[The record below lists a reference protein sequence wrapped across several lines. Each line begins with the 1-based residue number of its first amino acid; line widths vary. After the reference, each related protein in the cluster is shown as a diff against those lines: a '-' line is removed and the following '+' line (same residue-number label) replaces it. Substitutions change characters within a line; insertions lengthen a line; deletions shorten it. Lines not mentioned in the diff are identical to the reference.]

1 MRMLMVGAGGIG
13 GYFGA
18 RLLEKGEDVTFLVRE
33 GRKQKIEAEGLHV
46 DSRHGNLHLHP
57 ALLTK
62 TMQAEPFDIILLST
76 KAYQLEQAIEDIRP
90 FVGEQTMVLPLLNG
104 IAHIEQ
110 LVSAFGEDAVIGGL
124 CFIETT
130 IGEDGSIV
138 QTSPIHQLVYGER
151 SGERTARIEQ
161 LKAHFDGTKAEF
173 VLSDNIDQDMW
184 HKYMF
189 ITAMSG
195 ITSLMESPIGPI
207 RKLSSGQTAIRS
219 LLDELE
225 AVMTAIDAPIK
236 TGISSIQF
244 DKMNSM
250 DDSMKSSMQ
259 RDMEKGLGIEAD
271 HLQGHLIDKAQQV
284 EVPVP
289 VLETVYTKLKLYEAN
304 KDKRE

>member
-18 RLLEKGEDVTFLVRE
+18 RLLEKGEDITFLVRE
-33 GRKQKIEAEGLHV
+33 GRKKNIEQQGLRV
-46 DSRHGNLHLHP
+46 NSQHGNLHLQP

-62 TMQAEPFDIILLST
+62 SMQAEPFDAVLLST
-76 KAYQLEQAIEDIRP
+76 KAYHLEQAIEDIRP
-90 FVGEQTMVLPLLNG
+90 FVGEQTMILPLLNG
-104 IAHIEQ
+104 IAHVDK

-151 SGERTARIEQ
+151 SGERTARIDK
-161 LKAHFDGTKAEF
+161 LKSHFDDTKAEF
-173 VLSDNIDQDMW
+173 VLSENIDQDMW

-207 RKLSSGQTAIRS
+207 RELPSGQAAIKS
-219 LLDELE
+219 LLEELE

-236 TGISSIQF
+236 HGIASIQL
-244 DKMNSM
+244 DKVNSM
-250 DDSMKSSMQ
+250 DASMKSSMQ
-259 RDMEKGLGIEAD
+259 RDMEKDQGIEAD
-271 HLQGHLIDKAQQV
+271 HLQGHLIEKAHETNV
-284 EVPVP
+284 FVP

-304 KDKRE
+304 RNMEK